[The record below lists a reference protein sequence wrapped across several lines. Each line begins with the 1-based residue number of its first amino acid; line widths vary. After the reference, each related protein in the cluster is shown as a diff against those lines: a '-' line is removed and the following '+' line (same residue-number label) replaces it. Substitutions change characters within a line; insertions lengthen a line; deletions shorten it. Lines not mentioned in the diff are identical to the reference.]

1 MKLDENER
9 ANTIRLMKVKDML
22 LKEAIEEKRE
32 ADERAIEAFGG
43 RTGRRRRRKAAKGRT
58 CAGSAPSVLF

>member
-1 MKLDENER
+1 IQYITMKLDENER

-43 RTGRRRRRKAAKGRT
+43 RTG
-58 CAGSAPSVLF
+58 APEET